1 MPDVSLHS
9 VLQLS
14 GARWL
19 KDHGFPLVQIESHT
33 VRKEHP
39 DVIGFSLA
47 YFAII
52 ECKASRADFLR
63 DKGKISRQEPEALGN
78 FRFYLAPEGIIDE
91 SEIPSGWMLLEY
103 SEGKAKLKGYHPA
116 ARPAI
121 IAEMKPVL
129 LNRTDLKGER
139 DILYSLA
146 IRRKTDGKSP
156 YNK

>member
-1 MPDVSLHS
+1 MPDENMHL
-9 VLQLS
+9 VLQQA

-47 YFAII
+47 YSAII
-52 ECKASRADFLR
+52 ECKTSRADFLR
-63 DKGKISRQEPEALGN
+63 DKEKISRQQPGALGN

-103 SEGKAKLKGYHPA
+103 SEGKAKLYGHHPA
-116 ARPAI
+116 ARPEI
-121 IAEMKPVL
+121 IAEMQPEL

-139 DILYSLA
+139 DILYSIA
-146 IRRKTDGKSP
+146 MRRKKRWEKP
-156 YNK
+156 V